1 MALAMK
7 RIMLVTRNVQFAI
20 DVKRALEALGE
31 YSVTTVTD
39 IRNAVEQLS
48 EGAQSLVLLDTTN
61 LSISPAIMIEV
72 IRARKAD
79 IAIVLAPDSPEAH
92 DLARIY
98 RAQGVVD
105 IPVMARDLI
114 PVLDA
119 ALHVEDDPLPPTQAS
134 LAVDV
139 GEDTIYIETLVDDVL
154 EEELA
159 LNYTRRR
166 LQASYEL
173 LHPSGESAERKASS
187 SALEVLVEPADEG
200 DTVRYRYVAADDEE
214 SATTL
219 QLSELDLQ
227 ETPLAANAG
236 SETVGDLRNAIA
248 GKHSGDAQPQK
259 KPLPATEETYP
270 ERGEAFENMLSALL
284 DESTQLENLT
294 LESLFDTTRELPG
307 ALGDGVVP
315 AWLRETEKFIREP
328 GFLSEMAELAESLP
342 PLEPPVE
349 GGATTAPSAVRGA
362 TVEEAAVEPE
372 IASADETEKT
382 SIAQGRSQPEAD
394 ASPLQDPSLAP
405 LWSRDDD
412 PLLAQLAVTVTHMT
426 TELTADATV
435 LARDNRIVAFSG
447 EMPLEKFRALRRII
461 GDDWAADQT
470 QSRIRFIKLPE
481 SAMDYMLYSRGSV
494 GDFTLTMVFAG
505 GRQLR
510 DIRRQGDR
518 MLRALDA
525 SPVADS
531 AQFEAEAVESSPD
544 SDSRQPF
551 AFVWLVD
558 DSARLLQR
566 PVAEQLVF
574 WLEVQLNSLNWEI
587 KRLDVH
593 QDFIYLCADVPG
605 RDSPDALVRT
615 VMDRARQIAC
625 SEDSSLPQDLWADAY
640 LVLQP
645 GRDISDRELQRFL
658 QFARA

>member
-1 MALAMK
+1 MALAIK

-31 YSVTTVTD
+31 YSVTTVAEV
-39 IRNAVEQLS
+39 RNAVEQLS
-48 EGAQSLVLLDTTN
+48 EQAPRLVLLDTTN

-79 IAIVLAPDSPEAH
+79 IAIVLAPDFPETH
-92 DLARIY
+92 KLARIY
-98 RAQGVVD
+98 QAQGVVD

-119 ALHVEDDPLPPTQAS
+119 ALHAEDDSLPQTEAS

-139 GEDTIYIETLVDDVL
+139 GEDTIYIETLVDDAL
-154 EEELA
+154 AEELA

-173 LHPSGESAERKASS
+173 LHPSADSVERGAAR

-200 DTVRYRYVAADDEE
+200 DTVQYRYVTAADEE
-214 SATTL
+214 SAAAL
-219 QLSELDLQ
+219 QLAGEDLS
-227 ETPLAANAG
+227 ETPFATSAG
-236 SETVGDLRNAIA
+236 SETVRDLRSAIA
-248 GKHSGDAQPQK
+248 GEQGGDAP
-259 KPLPATEETYP
+259 PDWPPPATEDTYP
-270 ERGEAFENMLSALL
+270 EQSAAFENMLSALL

-328 GFLSEMAELAESLP
+328 GFLTEMAELAESLP
-342 PLEPPVE
+342 PLEPPPE
-349 GGATTAPSAVRGA
+349 GGATTAPAAVRPA
-362 TVEEAAVEPE
+362 AVEEAAVKTDTA
-372 IASADETEKT
+372 ASDETEK
-382 SIAQGRSQPEAD
+382 SKVAEGSPQPEAD
-394 ASPLQDPSLAP
+394 AAPHHDPSSAP
-405 LWSRDDD
+405 LWSRNDD
-412 PLLAQLAVTVTHMT
+412 PLLAQMAVTVTQMM

-435 LARDNRIVAFSG
+435 LTRDNRIVAFSG

-481 SAMDYMLYSRGSV
+481 SALDYMLYSRGSV
-494 GDFTLTMVFAG
+494 GDFTLTMIFAG

-518 MLRALDA
+518 MRRALDA
-525 SPVADS
+525 SPIGDS
-531 AQFEAEAVESSPD
+531 AQLEAGTTETPSEAD
-544 SDSRQPF
+544 STQPF

-558 DSARLLQR
+558 NPARLLRR

-605 RDSPDALVRT
+605 RDSPDALVRM

-625 SEDSSLPQDLWADAY
+625 SEDSSLPQNLWADAY

-645 GRDISDRELQRFL
+645 GRDMSDRELQRFL

>member
-31 YSVTTVTD
+31 YSVTTVAEV
-39 IRNAVEQLS
+39 RNAVEQLS
-48 EGAQSLVLLDTTN
+48 ERTQSLVLLDTTN
-61 LSISPAIMIEV
+61 LSISPSILIEV

-79 IAIVLAPDSPEAH
+79 IAIVLAPDSPETH
-92 DLARIY
+92 ELARIY
-98 RAQGVVD
+98 RAQGVID

-119 ALHVEDDPLPPTQAS
+119 ALQAEEESLPQTQES

-139 GEDTIYIETLVDDVL
+139 GEDTIFIETLVDDVL

-173 LHPSGESAERKASS
+173 LHPSADSAVQSPARTAF
-187 SALEVLVEPADEG
+187 EVLVEPADEG
-200 DTVRYRYVAADDEE
+200 DTVAYRFVRADDEE
-214 SATTL
+214 SDSR
-219 QLSELDLQ
+219 LSQSGDESQ
-227 ETPLAANAG
+227 ETPLAASAG
-236 SETVGDLRNAIA
+236 HETVRDLRNAIA
-248 GKHSGDAQPQK
+248 GEQGGGA
-259 KPLPATEETYP
+259 PLAAEESYP
-270 ERGEAFENMLSALL
+270 ERRAAFENMLSALL

-315 AWLRETEKFIREP
+315 AWLRDTEKFIREP

-349 GGATTAPSAVRGA
+349 GGATTAPGAVSGALVEESAVK
-362 TVEEAAVEPE
+362 PDLD
-372 IASADETEKT
+372 SADETEK
-382 SIAQGRSQPEAD
+382 SKIAEGSPQPDAD
-394 ASPLQDPSLAP
+394 AAPHHDSSSAP
-405 LWSRDDD
+405 LWSRNDD
-412 PLLAQLAVTVTHMT
+412 PLLAQLAVTVTQMM

-435 LARDNRIVAFSG
+435 LTRDNRIVAFSG
-447 EMPLEKFRALRRII
+447 EMPLDKFRALRRII
-461 GDDWAADQT
+461 GDDWAAESS

-481 SAMDYMLYSRGSV
+481 TGLDYMLYSRSSV
-494 GDFTLTMVFAG
+494 GDFTLSMVFGG

-518 MLRALDA
+518 MLRALDS
-525 SPVADS
+525 SPVSDS
-531 AQFEAEAVESSPD
+531 AQTEAELTETPSESESK
-544 SDSRQPF
+544 QPF

-558 DSARLLQR
+558 DPARLLLQ

-574 WLEVQLNSLNWEI
+574 WLEIQLNSLNWQI

-605 RDSPDALVRT
+605 RDSPDTLVRT

-625 SEDSSLPQDLWADAY
+625 AEDSSLPQDLWADAY

-645 GRDISDRELQRFL
+645 GRDMSDRELQRFL